1 MSQPPFDFDSQSGID
16 DYLLQRRRPLQDD
29 DVLEK
34 VFVEPEIR
42 ERAIATRNKLRRLF
56 LMLLAFGLGMGL
68 LVGGGVAIVMYRF
81 GLAEKSQSDQ
91 DLPTLRD
98 LPQYQDDAAP

>member
-16 DYLLQRRRPLQDD
+16 DYLLQRRRPLRDD
-29 DVLEK
+29 DVPEQ
-34 VFVEPEIR
+34 VFIEPEIR
-42 ERAIATRNKLRRLF
+42 ERAIATSNTLRRLF

-68 LVGGGVAIVMYRF
+68 LVGGGVAIVMYRL
-81 GLAEKSQSDQ
+81 GLADRPQPGQ

-98 LPQYQDDAAP
+98 LPQYQDDATP